1 MTEAEKK
8 IEALVEEKAEKK
20 NEPGIYKKAMVHPHL
35 PLEHFQMC
43 GFSEP
48 VFIFD
53 ENSPEYKSEYDL
65 KEFDVLEIDMS
76 ARKGC
81 IAYEDILLQKMMAIY
96 NDKREDFIV
105 YQANIHNDPK
115 LWLTELK
122 RFWGNFRKQIVELE
136 DKEFYDEYL
145 AIIDKVSK
153 RKMKKDINFKWSGKQ
168 VSLVELAI
176 ALYELGVIEINKDA
190 YSVTKF
196 IEAFAN
202 AMNFEIDNTKANNY
216 KTKIIGK
223 TTKGIVDEK
232 DLDFFNGLKKSFADW
247 LSKERLGA
255 LD

>member
-1 MTEAEKK
+1 MTEAEEK
-8 IEALVEEKAEKK
+8 IEVLVEEKVEKR
-20 NEPGIYKKAMVHPHL
+20 NEPSIYKKAMIHPHL
-35 PLEHFQMC
+35 PLEHFQIC

-48 VFIFD
+48 IFVFD

-65 KEFDVLEIDMS
+65 KEFDLLEFEKVTC
-76 ARKGC
+76 KGQ

-115 LWLTELK
+115 LWLTELR
-122 RFWGNFRKQIVELE
+122 RFWENFRKHIVELE

-145 AIIDKVSK
+145 VIIDKVSK
-153 RKMKKDINFKWSGKQ
+153 RKMKKDINFKWGGKQ

-202 AMNFEIDNTKANNY
+202 AMNFEIDNTTANNY

-223 TTKGIVDEK
+223 TTKGVVDEK
-232 DLDFFNGLKKSFADW
+232 DLDFFNELRKVFTDW
-247 LSKERLGA
+247 LRREREK
-255 LD
+255 